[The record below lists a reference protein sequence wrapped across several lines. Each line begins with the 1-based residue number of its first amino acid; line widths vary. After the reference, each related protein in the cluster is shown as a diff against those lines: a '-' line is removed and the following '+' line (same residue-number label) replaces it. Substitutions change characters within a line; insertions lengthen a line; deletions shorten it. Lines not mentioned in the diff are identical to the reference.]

1 MPLILPEPTRKDKLK
16 GWLCANRLT
25 YAKIGAR
32 LGLAASSLSLIL
44 NGNTA
49 RPERVAQLRE
59 LGIPE
64 ELLPEPLYIPPGPKR
79 KTLPK
84 T

>member
-1 MPLILPEPTRKDKLK
+1 MSLILSEPTRKDKLK
-16 GWLCANRLT
+16 GWLCAHRLT
-25 YAKIGAR
+25 YAAIGAH

-44 NGNTA
+44 NGDTA

-79 KTLPK
+79 KAREA
-84 T
+84 

>member
-1 MPLILPEPTRKDKLK
+1 MTLILENPARKDKLK

-25 YAKIGAR
+25 YAEIGTH
-32 LGLAASSLSLIL
+32 LGMAASSVSFIL
-44 NGNTA
+44 NGDTA

-64 ELLPEPLYIPPGPKR
+64 ELLPDPLYIPPGPKR
-79 KTLPK
+79 KN
-84 T
+84 

>member
-1 MPLILPEPTRKDKLK
+1 MPLILSEPTRKDKLK
-16 GWLCANRLT
+16 GWLCTNRLT
-25 YAKIGAR
+25 YAEIGAHI
-32 LGLAASSLSLIL
+32 GLAASSLAIIL
-44 NGNTA
+44 NGDTA

-79 KTLPK
+79 KAREA
-84 T
+84 